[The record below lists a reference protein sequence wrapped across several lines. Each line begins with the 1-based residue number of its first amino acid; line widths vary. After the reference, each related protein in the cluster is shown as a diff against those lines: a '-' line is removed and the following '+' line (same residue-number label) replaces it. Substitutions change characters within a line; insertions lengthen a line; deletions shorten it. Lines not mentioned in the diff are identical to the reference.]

1 MKYLVPFKVTFIG
14 HLEVEATNALTAY
27 QQIEETG
34 PDLVEER
41 LVAHPTAWFDIKF
54 NRRGITL
61 KE

>member
-14 HLEVEATNALTAY
+14 HLEVEADNPFEAY
-27 QQIEETG
+27 NRIEETG

-41 LVAHPTAWFDIKF
+41 LIAHPTAWFDIKF
-54 NRRGITL
+54 NRRGVTR